1 VRRVDLP
8 PALRRLG
15 RYGIAS
21 VVSTLVGTALL
32 AAFVGVFRWP
42 AAVANLAAAGICLGP
57 LYLVSRRWVWNCE
70 EFGGVLTETI
80 PFFVVSLAS
89 VLASSAVGG
98 GVEAWSR
105 GLRLSHLAETGLV
118 VACISST
125 YALLW
130 LLRFFLLDRVLFPS
144 RIRTQA
150 ISGSLLTAPAENASL
165 LEKVH

>member
-1 VRRVDLP
+1 VRRIDLP

-21 VVSTLVGTALL
+21 IASTLVGTALL
-32 AAFVGVFRWP
+32 AAFVGALHWP
-42 AAVANLAAAGICLGP
+42 AALANLAAAGICLGP
-57 LYLVSRRWVWNCE
+57 LYLVSRRWVWRCE
-70 EFGGVLTETI
+70 QFGGVLTETI
-80 PFFVVSLAS
+80 PFFVVSLVS
-89 VLASSAVGG
+89 VVASSAVGG

-105 GLRLSHLAETGLV
+105 GLGLSHLAETGLV

-130 LLRFFLLDRVLFPS
+130 LIRFFVLDRALFPPKAHA
-144 RIRTQA
+144 QGV
-150 ISGSLLTAPAENASL
+150 SGSFFTAPAESAPL